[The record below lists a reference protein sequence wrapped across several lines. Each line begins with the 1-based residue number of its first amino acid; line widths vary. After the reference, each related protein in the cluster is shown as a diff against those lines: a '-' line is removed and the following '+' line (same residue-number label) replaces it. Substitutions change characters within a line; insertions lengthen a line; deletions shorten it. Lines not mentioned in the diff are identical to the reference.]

1 VSHAEAIQNRK
12 RVFLVFRKTWKK
24 MRGSRHSKSSS
35 QSRRIAKRMER
46 DQKLKEQEQKTIVKP
61 PVGIFQEEK
70 QTQPENHPP
79 KPEQPKN
86 LILSGREAEM
96 AGYIRFRRRKC

>member
-1 VSHAEAIQNRK
+1 
-12 RVFLVFRKTWKK
+12 
-24 MRGSRHSKSSS
+24 
-35 QSRRIAKRMER
+35 MER

-61 PVGIFQEEK
+61 PVEIFQEEK

-86 LILSGREAEM
+86 LILSGREALGNHILFSFFLKSQKIV
-96 AGYIRFRRRKC
+96 ANPAAIRDRVNNLFTLRNFSVHPSGPRIR

>member
-61 PVGIFQEEK
+61 PVEIFQEEK
-70 QTQPENHPP
+70 HSLKIIHP
-79 KPEQPKN
+79 N
-86 LILSGREAEM
+86 LNNQRTSS
-96 AGYIRFRRRKC
+96 